1 MGLFLP
7 DERPHQIHLQ
17 VSGAMVSVRDLDLEG
32 RKVFLRVDFN
42 VPLDE
47 QGNVR
52 DDTRIKAALPTIK
65 FLLERKAKL
74 VVASHLGRPKG
85 KFDPKLSLKPV
96 ARRLYELLGQQ
107 VILAPDATGDK
118 VEKTKEQL
126 DGNKVILLENLRFH
140 EGEKANDPE
149 YARQLAQGIDYYVND
164 AFGAC
169 HRAHASV
176 VGIAQYVKKSAA
188 GFLVEKEVN
197 YLSKA
202 IHSPQKPYIAILGGA
217 KVSDKIPVMENL
229 LNKADAILIGGA
241 MAYTFFRAQ
250 GFDVGR
256 SLVEEDRKE
265 IASKVAETAKEKGV
279 DFCLPSD
286 HVVASEADPKAK
298 TQILESFPIPSDL
311 MGLDIGPKTV
321 EKFTQIIAKART
333 IFWNGPMGVFEIDK
347 FAEGTMKIAEAVA
360 NSSALS
366 IIGGGDSAAAV
377 YKAGVSDK
385 ISHISTGGGASLE
398 FIANETLP
406 GIEALSE
413 K

>member
-1 MGLFLP
+1 MGIFLP

-17 VSGAMVSVRDLDLEG
+17 VSGVMVSVKDLDLEG
-32 RKVFLRVDFN
+32 KKVFLRVDFN
-42 VPLDE
+42 VPLDGE
-47 QGNVR
+47 ENIR

-65 FLLERKAKL
+65 YLLERKAKL

-85 KFDPKLSLKPV
+85 KFDPKLSLRPV
-96 ARRLYELLGQQ
+96 ARRLSELIGQE
-107 VILAPDATGDK
+107 VILAPDAVGDE
-118 VEKTKEQL
+118 VEKIKVQL
-126 DGNKVILLENLRFH
+126 DENKVILLENLRFH

-176 VGIAQYVKKSAA
+176 VGITHYVKKSAA
-188 GFLVEKEVN
+188 GFLVKKEVN

-202 IHSPQKPYIAILGGA
+202 VHSPQKPYIAILGGA

-229 LNKADAILIGGA
+229 LNKSDAILIGGA

-256 SLVEEDRKE
+256 SLVEEDKKE
-265 IASKVAETAKEKGV
+265 LALKVIESAKEKGA
-279 DFCLPSD
+279 DFYLPSD
-286 HVVASEADPKAK
+286 HVVASKADPEAR
-298 TQILESFPIPSDL
+298 TQILDSLPIPSDL

-321 EKFTQIIAKART
+321 ENYTQIIAKAKT

-347 FAEGTMKIAEAVA
+347 FAEGTTKIAEAVA
-360 NSSALS
+360 DSSALS